1 MLTRIVQMTFKPEN
15 IPSFERIFK
24 ASSPQIRSF
33 PGCLHLELL
42 QDKENPCVFF
52 TYSHWETEAD
62 LQAYRDSDFFR
73 EVWGRTRELFA
84 EPPRAWSLNKYVP

>member
-1 MLTRIVQMTFKPEN
+1 MTFEKEN

-24 ASSPQIRSF
+24 ASSSQIRSF

-42 QDKENPCVFF
+42 QDRENPQVFF

-62 LQAYRDSDFFR
+62 LQAYRESDFFR
-73 EVWGRTRELFA
+73 KVWGQTRSLFGQ
-84 EPPRAWSLNKYVP
+84 PPRAWSLDKYIP